1 MDQIVKSGNCPRTE
15 MIADDPTEFRCLWSD
30 RIQIRVPLLLLLL
43 LLLLHPVLCQTWQQV
58 TRDVMLMVGSAT
70 EALGK
75 HIQGRSRKLFADK
88 WDLVHG
94 LCGINWW
101 VLLVERAQY
110 HGGFHLYAPLAKW
123 MPLQGA
129 KAFGHAKVPS
139 AVKQMA
145 TAQWGEW
152 QWTADGEKI
161 TTKIETRGM
170 HDTLPVPYSPQHQ
183 GMTWNDET
191 LSVFF
196 FFSSTV

>member
-1 MDQIVKSGNCPRTE
+1 MDEIVKSVNCQRTE

-30 RIQIRVPLLLLLL
+30 HIQIPVPLLLLLL
-43 LLLLHPVLCQTWQQV
+43 DPVLYQTWQQV
-58 TRDVMLMVGSAT
+58 TRDVTLMAGSTT

-75 HIQGRSRKLFADK
+75 HIQGQSRKLFADK

-94 LCGINWW
+94 LSGINWW

-123 MPLQGA
+123 MTLQGA
-129 KAFGHAKVPS
+129 KAFGHAKVQS

-145 TAQWGEW
+145 GAQWREW

-170 HDTLPVPYSPQHQ
+170 HDTLPVPYSLQHQ

-191 LSVFF
+191 LSL
-196 FFSSTV
+196 FFSPNV